1 MSSKQKPKTQP
12 TAGPA
17 DNKPSQQKPA
27 VDADLFRVIWN
38 AAPTLRDA
46 AERLGLAASTCANY
60 ADRLRQA
67 GHALKEFLRGRPRL
81 LKM

>member
-1 MSSKQKPKTQP
+1 MSGKRKASNPKPTESKD
-12 TAGPA
+12 AGPA
-17 DNKPSQQKPA
+17 QQRPSIDVA
-27 VDADLFRVIWN
+27 EFVATWN
-38 AAPTLRDA
+38 GSATLRDA
-46 AERLGLAASTCANY
+46 AETMGLKASTCANY